1 MTECQENAHIGE
13 ISAVML
19 VRCFMTARRCTDK
32 MVIVSGTTVVIGD
45 FPAFS
50 GMIV

>member
-1 MTECQENAHIGE
+1 MHNVHSQ
-13 ISAVML
+13 L
-19 VRCFMTARRCTDK
+19 VQQKLSLGAL
-32 MVIVSGTTVVIGD
+32 VIVSGTTVVIGD